1 MNFNTELLKEHLI
14 NFIRKEVDK
23 SPFDK
28 AVIGISGGIDSAVVA
43 YLATEAL
50 GRGNVIG
57 ILMPYKT
64 MSEQNKEDASAV
76 IEDLG
81 IPSIEVDISPMMDSF
96 KAVVNDTDKRR
107 LGSKMVR
114 ERMSILYYYA
124 DKYKA
129 VVLGTSNKSEDLL
142 GYFTNHGDSA
152 WDINPISGLYK
163 TQIIRL
169 GQKLGVPERIVEKK
183 STADFWVGQT
193 DEEEFGFSYSEADTI
208 LYYTERGHSTEDLV
222 DMGIDEQVIKKVL
235 KRVDD
240 TAYKRV
246 PPSIPEL
253 PHEVFIRR

>member
-1 MNFNTELLKEHLI
+1 MDINTTLLKEYLI
-14 NFIRKEVDK
+14 NFVQNEVEK

-50 GRGNVIG
+50 GRENVIG
-57 ILMPYKT
+57 IFLPYRT
-64 MSEQNKEDASAV
+64 MSQQNKEDAQAV

-81 IPSIEVDISPMMDSF
+81 ISFLEVDISPMVDSF

-129 VVLGTSNKSEDLL
+129 LVLGTSNKSEDLL

-152 WDINPISGLYK
+152 WDIDPISGLYK
-163 TQIIRL
+163 TQIVIL
-169 GQKLGVPERIVEKK
+169 GRELGVPERIVEKK
-183 STADFWVGQT
+183 STADFWAGQT
-193 DEEEFGFSYSEADTI
+193 DEEEFGFSYSEADII
-208 LYYTERGHSTEDLV
+208 LCHIERGHSTEDLV

-235 KRVDD
+235 KRVES

-246 PPSIPEL
+246 PPSVPEL
-253 PHEVFIRR
+253 PSEVFR